1 MPTKSKGG
9 NKQKKQK
16 NGAREEERRDL
27 IFREDGQ
34 AYARVERMLGELYL
48 MNNLILIVY

>member
-34 AYARVERMLGELYL
+34 AYARVERMLGNVFGLDAEYS
-48 MNNLILIVY
+48 

>member
-27 IFREDGQ
+27 LFREDGQ
-34 AYARVERMLGELYL
+34 AYARVERMLGWYFYTYMYL
-48 MNNLILIVY
+48 PS